1 MIAALIIDM
10 QNAFFE
16 NPVLAERQEQLVAA
30 CNELV
35 DQVEAAGGKVLLV
48 KTEHERDKSTWT
60 LSMLD
65 DDQGFIFRGS
75 EQADFVPELRTED
88 LPCLAKTRDS
98 AFMGTDVLL
107 RLRNWGVDQ
116 IILAGVSA
124 HNCIAQTAADAFA
137 NNIRVAYAREAI
149 GSEDHGSAEAMLSI
163 LSKEYR
169 QAVLTG
175 PQVKELLR
183 KRI

>member
-16 NPVLAERQEQLVAA
+16 NPGLAAQQDELVAA
-30 CNELV
+30 CNDLIDV
-35 DQVEAAGGKVLLV
+35 VEEAGGKVLLV

-65 DDQGFIFRGS
+65 DDQGFIFRGT
-75 EQADFVPELRTED
+75 EQAGFVPGLQTNG

-98 AFMGTDVLL
+98 AFMGTDLLL

-116 IILAGVSA
+116 IILGGDST
-124 HNCIAQTAADAFA
+124 H
-137 NNIRVAYAREAI
+137 
-149 GSEDHGSAEAMLSI
+149 
-163 LSKEYR
+163 
-169 QAVLTG
+169 
-175 PQVKELLR
+175 
-183 KRI
+183 